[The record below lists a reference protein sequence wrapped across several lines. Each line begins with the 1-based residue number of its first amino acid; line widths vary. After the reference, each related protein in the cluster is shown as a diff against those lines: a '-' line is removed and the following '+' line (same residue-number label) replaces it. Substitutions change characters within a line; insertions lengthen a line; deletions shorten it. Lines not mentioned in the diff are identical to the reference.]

1 MKRQKTLNR
10 FLGLVEEDESN
21 SEEEGPFLEPSKQS
35 TVPQY
40 WTSVKDRSQL
50 NVKQVRSFDIEEDV
64 AAFIN
69 ESDFKKDHKN
79 VVEQY
84 LFDTDSFKLKD
95 PTLVP
100 TNHTPS
106 VEELEQLGQ
115 LVSRLRNQFETR
127 GLQLLQ

>member
-10 FLGLVEEDESN
+10 FLGLVEEEESN
-21 SEEEGPFLEPSKQS
+21 SEEEGQLFEPSKH

-50 NVKQVRSFDIEEDV
+50 NVKQVRTFDIEEDV

-69 ESDFKKDHKN
+69 EDDYKKDRQNEEK
-79 VVEQY
+79 EPY
-84 LFDTDSFKLKD
+84 LFDTDSFKLNN

-100 TNHTPS
+100 ANHTPS
-106 VEELEQLGQ
+106 VEELKQLGQ

>member
-21 SEEEGPFLEPSKQS
+21 SEEEGSFLEPSKQS

-69 ESDFKKDHKN
+69 EDDYKKD
-79 VVEQY
+79 
-84 LFDTDSFKLKD
+84 
-95 PTLVP
+95 
-100 TNHTPS
+100 
-106 VEELEQLGQ
+106 
-115 LVSRLRNQFETR
+115 R
-127 GLQLLQ
+127 